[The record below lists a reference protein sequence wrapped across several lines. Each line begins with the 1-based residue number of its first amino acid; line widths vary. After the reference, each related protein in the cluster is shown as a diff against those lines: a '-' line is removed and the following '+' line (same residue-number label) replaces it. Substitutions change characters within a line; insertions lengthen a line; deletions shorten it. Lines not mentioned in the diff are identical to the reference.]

1 MSNLR
6 AMSIAIDK
14 AASGYA
20 EKITRESGRLS
31 RIQCPAIDYGVRMLA
46 CDLVN
51 NGLVDPDEMYEFLDS
66 RRYRD
71 NTPDMWWV
79 D

>member
-1 MSNLR
+1 MSNLK

-20 EKITRESGRLS
+20 ENIARDSGRLS
-31 RIQCPAIDYGVRMLA
+31 RIQCPAIDYGIRMLA

-51 NGLVDPDEMYEFLDS
+51 NGLVDADKMYEFLDE

-71 NTPDMWWV
+71 NTPDMWWL